1 MIDSTI
7 RYPPLTNFV
16 LEKCLSGGSVD
27 SVEVNTVE
35 LRKLGTRVGQL
46 GDAVT
51 RTVADAVPRLA
62 PAGAKGSPWALL
74 AQADAAAT
82 GWSDY
87 LTGLARRVDEA
98 GQSLVDTA
106 ALYQASDQRAADRHG
121 PR

>member
-1 MIDSTI
+1 MD
-7 RYPPLTNFV
+7 P
-16 LEKCLSGGSVD
+16 
-27 SVEVNTVE
+27 VEVNTVE
-35 LRKLGTRVGQL
+35 LRKLGMRVGQL

-74 AQADAAAT
+74 AQADATAT

-87 LTGLARRVDEA
+87 LTGLAKRVNEA
-98 GQSLVDTA
+98 GQSLVDA
-106 ALYQASDQRAADRHG
+106 ADLYQASDERAANRHG